1 MPFDNNALIPLLANS
16 GFTLWLYRTTDTR
29 ADALAAGYFAQAA
42 NRLAAGDVMFLQA
55 SDALTLTTVRPN
67 AVIPGGVVVDTA
79 TVPFRVN
86 RSSAQKFSV
95 KQLAAALAMTLLLLP
110 IGGTVVAGGT
120 VNAQATV
127 IGPIAAVDFSI
138 RDAGGETV
146 RGPQSA
152 AVSNGT
158 ASASLAAPAPG
169 NGYTLRVVAAGFPML
184 TDTSAPFSV
193 GAAFTLLTQAGD
205 ALLTQAGDRLLV

>member
-29 ADALAAGYFAQAA
+29 AEALGAGYFAQAA
-42 NRLAAGDVMFLQA
+42 NRLAPGDVMFLQA
-55 SDALTLTTVRPN
+55 ADALTLTTVRPN
-67 AVIPGGVVVDTA
+67 TVIPGGVVVDTA

-95 KQLAAALAMTLLLLP
+95 RQLATALAMTLLLLP

-120 VNAQATV
+120 VQAQATV
-127 IGPIAAVDFSI
+127 VGAISTVDFSI
-138 RDAGGETV
+138 ADASGETV

-152 AVSNGT
+152 AVTNGA
-158 ASASLAAPAPG
+158 ASASLPAPAPG
-169 NGYTLRVVAAGFPML
+169 NGYTLRVVAPQYPML
-184 TDTSAPFSV
+184 TDTSPPFSV

-205 ALLTQAGDRLLV
+205 VLLTEAGDRLLV